1 MTPAAQVSWKSLNIV
16 EQMVRDLHILKE
28 KTLILLLVVCLLYL
42 WVGLHTFACEATNYK
57 QFIEGTYARPE

>member
-28 KTLILLLVVCLLYL
+28 KTLILLLVVCLLCL
-42 WVGLHTFACEATNYK
+42 WVGLHTFAFEATNYM